1 MSSTIQKVV
10 DYHVK
15 RLQDKNAAI
24 RTKAIRELELLAHPS
39 ALDALRDVFENDIDD
54 EVRKAAQE
62 AGRKIFLKNKA
73 TGDLSDVANT
83 E

>member
-15 RLQDKNAAI
+15 RLQDKNAEI
-24 RTKAIRELELLAHPS
+24 RMKAIRELELLAHPS
-39 ALDALRDVFENDIDD
+39 ALDALRNVFENDVDL

-62 AGRKIFLKNKA
+62 AGRQIFLKNKT
-73 TGDLSDVANT
+73 TGDLPNLVSTD
-83 E
+83 